1 MSSRAQALKAI
12 SAGDLIFGLRGN
24 GRPDLLLVDSV
35 DDVAFLAQNIFNR
48 AHFGFGWD
56 GEGRRVED
64 DQACTIVSTAELPP
78 EQRQVAIGLDRRM
91 ASNPEYPDSRLTK
104 DEIRLVLDHDEFFE
118 AHLLPGTEAIV
129 RRAQRLRAVSEI
141 LMMEMDR
148 MDERDKPASLSEYD
162 GYVRVLLDL
171 LQGPASVE
179 NVKRMLSEI
188 AASRNR
194 PPRVLE
200 RIAPAADS
208 LVRLSLSW
216 A

>member
-1 MSSRAQALKAI
+1 
-12 SAGDLIFGLRGN
+12 
-24 GRPDLLLVDSV
+24 
-35 DDVAFLAQNIFNR
+35 
-48 AHFGFGWD
+48 
-56 GEGRRVED
+56 
-64 DQACTIVSTAELPP
+64 
-78 EQRQVAIGLDRRM
+78 
-91 ASNPEYPDSRLTK
+91 
-104 DEIRLVLDHDEFFE
+104 
-118 AHLLPGTEAIV
+118 
-129 RRAQRLRAVSEI
+129 
-141 LMMEMDR
+141 

>member
-1 MSSRAQALKAI
+1 M
-12 SAGDLIFGLRGN
+12 
-24 GRPDLLLVDSV
+24 
-35 DDVAFLAQNIFNR
+35 
-48 AHFGFGWD
+48 
-56 GEGRRVED
+56 ED

-162 GYVRVLLDL
+162 AMYRYCLICCRGLL
-171 LQGPASVE
+171 
-179 NVKRMLSEI
+179 R
-188 AASRNR
+188 SRT
-194 PPRVLE
+194 
-200 RIAPAADS
+200 
-208 LVRLSLSW
+208 
-216 A
+216 

>member
-35 DDVAFLAQNIFNR
+35 DDVAFLAHNIFNR

-162 GYVRVLLDL
+162 AYVPVLLDL